1 MGICVIFEKSSLTHV
16 VVLEVAGADRL
27 WLRIIAAPSS
37 VVLLVLVL
45 VQVVPVAAHRGV
57 VLPHVVVQVSRHA
70 RDGRRAAAVA

>member
-1 MGICVIFEKSSLTHV
+1 MRYFQKSSLTHV

-27 WLRIIAAPSS
+27 RLRVIAAPSS

-57 VLPHVVVQVSRHA
+57 VPPDVVVQVRRHA